1 MGKLI
6 KQASFGPFCGS
17 FGPKWG
23 QIVKNANLGTMG
35 VHTGS
40 HIINGTNR
48 SVIINSVY
56 IAVLIIIII
65 IIGTAM

>member
-1 MGKLI
+1 MKYFFTNFVVEKLGEGKLI
-6 KQASFGPFCGS
+6 KQASFGLFCGS

-40 HIINGTNR
+40 HIIDGTNR
-48 SVIINSVY
+48 VCHHK
-56 IAVLIIIII
+56 
-65 IIGTAM
+65 